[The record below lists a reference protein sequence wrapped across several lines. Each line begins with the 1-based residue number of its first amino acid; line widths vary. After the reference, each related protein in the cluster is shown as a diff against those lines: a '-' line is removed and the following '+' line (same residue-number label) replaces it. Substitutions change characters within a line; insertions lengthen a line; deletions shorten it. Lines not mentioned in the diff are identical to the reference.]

1 MFLGCGGVRKPANS
15 LVLKRNFYIDKIRDA
30 VIINRLMK
38 IWIFNFLFLIFITN
52 VFSQTVLEE
61 RYQLSVKPFV
71 DAVVNNDREKTADLI
86 YYYPFS
92 RQYPIPPINNKREM
106 IERYDQ
112 IFDETLINII
122 KNSSVETDWQ
132 AIGWRGIIFKDGLV
146 WIDYDG
152 SILRINYQSLQ
163 EKEIRKN
170 IIREI
175 KYNLHESL
183 REFVEPELL
192 CETDSYIIR
201 VDLLDE
207 HNYIYRLA
215 LWHKGKNQNEIP
227 DMVLTDGKLIF
238 SGSGGNRFYIFE
250 YNNYQYILFIDVM
263 SKDYGYFMIYNGTDR
278 DWYDREYSK
287 NVELFE
293 NIYKIEQ

>member
-1 MFLGCGGVRKPANS
+1 
-15 LVLKRNFYIDKIRDA
+15 
-30 VIINRLMK
+30 MK

-52 VFSQTVLEE
+52 VFSQTVLEK
-61 RYQLSVKPFV
+61 RYQLLVKPFV
-71 DAVVNNDREKTADLI
+71 EAVVNNDREKTADLI
-86 YYYPFS
+86 FYYPF
-92 RQYPIPPINNKREM
+92 RRRYPIPPINNKREM
-106 IERYDQ
+106 IEKYDQ

-183 REFVEPELL
+183 REFIEPRLF

-207 HNYIYRLA
+207 HNHIYRLV
-215 LWHKGKNQNEIP
+215 LWTKGKNQNEIP
-227 DMVLTDGKLIF
+227 DMVLTNGEVTFD
-238 SGSGGNRFYIFE
+238 GSGGNHFFIFKH
-250 YNNYQYILFIDVM
+250 NNYQYILFIDVM
-263 SKDYGYFMIYNGTDR
+263 SKDYGYFMKYNGTEKE
-278 DWYDREYSK
+278 WYDREYSK